1 MAKVERSIFHD
12 YFLSIQSNPVQ
23 SATLVNQQQTQT
35 SMPAE
40 LAIQHCKKMKR
51 PTKACSANH
60 TVRVNWF
67 RPLRRRPHHHALAPS
82 HSCILQPAI
91 RSSSPLRPAD
101 WIGLVVWSGCVLWM
115 KLHQLNY
122 QTNIDSWNFV
132 YMLTCIWCDVCCLNF
147 VPPAATPP
155 VKSLY
160 YPCFCPSPANN
171 CWTTTRAASLRSY
184 YYCWLHSRLPSHA
197 SWTPSTRGL
206 PWMTWLEEPIIMHI
220 ATKSDSTGQTTE
232 QRRRQSFSFSC
243 NTINPRN
250 LFHFCPNNNN
260 CAPYLCCHSVS
271 IRILPP
277 ATIDRVLSEKGSL
290 PWTVNGWM
298 MRQWM
303 TTGTDICG
311 DKRVGRFCSDPLIKH
326 WSLCWF
332 WVTGT
337 EWAKICSPVYCG
349 SFESIIVLVQRIPWN
364 ST

>member
-1 MAKVERSIFHD
+1 MWQRSSGRF
-12 YFLSIQSNPVQ
+12 SMTTSSSSCPSNPVQ

-40 LAIQHCKKMKR
+40 LAIQHCKKKR

-122 QTNIDSWNFV
+122 QTNINSWNFV

-147 VPPAATPP
+147 VPPAATLHQSSHYTILASALLLPIIVEQQQGQPP
-155 VKSLY
+155 
-160 YPCFCPSPANN
+160 
-171 CWTTTRAASLRSY
+171 WDHII

-206 PWMTWLEEPIIMHI
+206 PWMTWLEE
-220 ATKSDSTGQTTE
+220 Q
-232 QRRRQSFSFSC
+232 
-243 NTINPRN
+243 
-250 LFHFCPNNNN
+250 
-260 CAPYLCCHSVS
+260 
-271 IRILPP
+271 
-277 ATIDRVLSEKGSL
+277 
-290 PWTVNGWM
+290 
-298 MRQWM
+298 
-303 TTGTDICG
+303 
-311 DKRVGRFCSDPLIKH
+311 
-326 WSLCWF
+326 
-332 WVTGT
+332 
-337 EWAKICSPVYCG
+337 
-349 SFESIIVLVQRIPWN
+349 
-364 ST
+364 